1 MQNFTGE
8 EIVDMPIPQI
18 RKENGEV
25 IQLIPIGRI
34 SDHVVEQTV
43 AVQIP
48 RVTEEILEDVKPIPP
63 ELTDSN
69 GNCEVE

>member
-1 MQNFTGE
+1 MMLLVTKTVLVPETVVETLKLTQQEQVQNCTGE

-18 RKENGEV
+18 RTDTEEV
-25 IQLIPIGRI
+25 IQRIPTGRI

-48 RVTEEILEDVKPIPP
+48 R
-63 ELTDSN
+63 
-69 GNCEVE
+69 